1 MTDRVP
7 GDLPGLVVRALGFG
21 LAGFVLGAL
30 AGAAI
35 GIAKM
40 LLDSACAAPG
50 GEEACAAVIEE
61 TAIAAGVLGVPIGL
75 FLALLRRR

>member
-1 MTDRVP
+1 MTDRAP
-7 GDLPGLVVRALGFG
+7 RDLPGLVVRALGFG

-35 GIAKM
+35 GIANMM
-40 LLDSACAAPG
+40 LNPACGAPG

-61 TAIAAGVLGVPIGL
+61 TAIDAGLIGLPIGL